1 MIAVTFNGQAY
12 SVPAN
17 LEAKNGWGTPL
28 SNYLVALA
36 SGSLQRNGGNQ
47 SLGAEL
53 NLGATY
59 GVVLAYVKSA
69 SSNIAS
75 VGLVRLAKTDVIGFR
90 NNANTND
97 LTLGITGTDRL
108 VFASDNVVTAT
119 STDTLTNKSI
129 NAATNTI
136 TGLAKTDVGLSNV
149 DNTSDA
155 TKNAA
160 VATLTNKTLTS
171 PVINTPT
178 GIVKGDVG
186 LSNVDN
192 TSDVNKPISTA
203 TATALAL
210 KANLASPTF
219 TGTVVLPSA
228 QVLTSPVLNTS
239 VSGTAVLNENNMASN
254 STTQVATQASIK
266 AYVDS
271 AVSAAGNVA
280 YSPKSADYTV
290 TTVDAIRTIGMTTG
304 ATTRTILLPAAASST
319 NRILTVVKVDSGV
332 GTVIV
337 DANASELINGQLTK
351 VLTKQYEIVTL
362 QCDGAGWA
370 LMDLGLATA
379 TAAGLVSLPDS
390 AVMCDTG
397 NGYGSTN
404 ARIRRFTNNT
414 VTGTAITYAD
424 SATLGASFTINV
436 TGIYCLTWTDRS
448 NATANAVMGFGINS
462 SVTLDIDAQVTAAQ
476 MRGITTLTS
485 TNTNYTTSMTLRLTA
500 ADVIRAQTDAAA
512 QPNSANATVQFSVVL
527 ISKT

>member
-1 MIAVTFNGQAY
+1 MSTPVNLNGTTFNVPSTGENYAWATGSNGLSAY
-12 SVPAN
+12 LIALST
-17 LEAKNGWGTPL
+17 GTL
-28 SNYLVALA
+28 TKSGGAFTLTSEVNY
-36 SGSLQRNGGNQ
+36 GP
-47 SLGAEL
+47 
-53 NLGATY
+53 TY
-59 GVVLAYVKSA
+59 GFILAYVKSA
-69 SSNIAS
+69 SVNIAATG
-75 VGLVRLAKTDVIGFR
+75 VLRLAKTDAIAWR
-90 NNANTND
+90 NNANTAD
-97 LTLGITGTDRL
+97 LPLSIDATDNL
-108 VFASDNVVTAT
+108 NFNGSPIANSASVTA
-119 STDTLTNKSI
+119 LTTRVTTAEATI
-129 NAATNTI
+129 VTNTTNI
-136 TGLAKTDVGLSNV
+136 TSNTTAIATKEPAITAGTTAQYLRGDKTFQTLDKTAVGLA
-149 DNTSDA
+149 
-155 TKNAA
+155 
-160 VATLTNKTLTS
+160 
-171 PVINTPT
+171 
-178 GIVKGDVG
+178 
-186 LSNVDN
+186 NVDN